1 MPASMIRPEVGS
13 RWKVSGSSMAMVAI
27 GPMPGR
33 TPISVPI
40 SAPAS
45 AKNRF
50 AGVSATPKPVT
61 RLLSSS
67 IALPL
72 GPDRDRKAEPKDED
86 RPGQHDQ
93 HDGCRERLEHAQA
106 ARRYRTHGDQQ
117 KDREHKPE
125 PLDGEP
131 EDDEAQGDEYDRPP
145 RRCVAQRQHSL
156 GLC

>member
-45 AKNRF
+45 AKNRL

-61 RLLSSS
+61 RLLSNSM
-67 IALPL
+67 ALPVR
-72 GPDRDRKAEPKDED
+72 PDRDRQAEPKNENG
-86 RPGQHDQ
+86 PGQHDQ
-93 HDGCRERLEHAQA
+93 HSGRREGLEH
-106 ARRYRTHGDQQ
+106 
-117 KDREHKPE
+117 
-125 PLDGEP
+125 
-131 EDDEAQGDEYDRPP
+131 
-145 RRCVAQRQHSL
+145 
-156 GLC
+156 